1 MDSGR
6 GTIKYYG
13 LKEKLTNSVFFEK
26 IYLMLV
32 EFRGENMISD
42 KVKLTAKDI
51 LEKEFKPGMRGYKQE
66 DVDKFLDLIIKDY
79 ETFHQEIE
87 DLQQEN
93 LRLKKQVEESNRR
106 TPSPQQQ
113 TGTTN
118 FDILKR
124 LSNLEKHVFGNK
136 LYD

>member
-1 MDSGR
+1 
-6 GTIKYYG
+6 
-13 LKEKLTNSVFFEK
+13 
-26 IYLMLV
+26 ML
-32 EFRGENMISD
+32 SD

-51 LEKEFKPGMRGYKQE
+51 LEKEFKTGVRGYKQE

-79 ETFHQEIE
+79 ETFHQEIDE
-87 DLQQEN
+87 LQQEN
-93 LRLKKQVEESNRR
+93 LRLKKQLEEAAKRQPVSQ
-106 TPSPQQQ
+106 PA
-113 TGTTN
+113 GTTN

>member
-1 MDSGR
+1 
-6 GTIKYYG
+6 
-13 LKEKLTNSVFFEK
+13 
-26 IYLMLV
+26 ML
-32 EFRGENMISD
+32 SD
-42 KVKLTAKDI
+42 KIKLTAKDI
-51 LEKEFKPGMRGYKQE
+51 LEQEFKSGMRGYKQE

-87 DLQQEN
+87 ELQQEN
-93 LRLKKQVEESNRR
+93 LRLKKQLEETSRR
-106 TPSPQQQ
+106 ATQQPAQ
-113 TGTTN
+113 PAGTTN

>member
-1 MDSGR
+1 M
-6 GTIKYYG
+6 
-13 LKEKLTNSVFFEK
+13 V
-26 IYLMLV
+26 
-32 EFRGENMISD
+32 SD

-51 LEKEFKPGMRGYKQE
+51 LEKEFKTGVRGYKQE
-66 DVDKFLDLIIKDY
+66 DVDKYLNLIIKDY
-79 ETFHQEIE
+79 EMFQQEIE

-93 LRLKKQVEESNRR
+93 LRLRKQLEETSRR
-106 TPSPQQQ
+106 QPVTQPA
-113 TGTTN
+113 GTTN

>member
-1 MDSGR
+1 MV
-6 GTIKYYG
+6 T
-13 LKEKLTNSVFFEK
+13 
-26 IYLMLV
+26 
-32 EFRGENMISD
+32 D

-51 LEKEFKPGMRGYKQE
+51 LEKEFKTGVRGYKQE
-66 DVDKFLDLIIKDY
+66 DVDKYLDLIIKDY
-79 ETFHQEIE
+79 EMFQQEVE

-93 LRLKKQVEESNRR
+93 LRLRKQLEETSRR
-106 TPSPQQQ
+106 QPVTQPA
-113 TGTTN
+113 GTTN